1 MAIHVLSNYVL
12 PILGML
18 IAWALALSP
27 LKRVMQA
34 EHDGSLRDYNPLP
47 STVFLMNSVAWLF
60 YGGLIKNI
68 FIIVLKIVLVV
79 VNLQLSLRSYIYA
92 TNECRRQMEA
102 IIQISIAILMVFYVL
117 FFYDVTPDRT
127 LFVYGYLCLVLNLL
141 IFVAPFSTI
150 RIVVATKNSSPIHIP
165 FAVMGF
171 LGTFFWFIYGL
182 VIDEIPL
189 IVPNAVGVLLN
200 VSQLVLCVVLKR
212 EEVPQRTS
220 CDGNEEM
227 IGTNEIKSCHT
238 PPSLSVA

>member
-1 MAIHVLSNYVL
+1 MAIHILGNYVL
-12 PILGML
+12 PILGIL

-34 EHDGSLRDYNPLP
+34 EHDKSLRDYNPLP

-92 TNECRRQMEA
+92 TAECRQQMEA

-127 LFVYGYLCLVLNLL
+127 LLVYGYLCLVLNLL

-150 RIVVATKNSSPIHIP
+150 RVVIANKNSSPIHIP

-189 IVPNAVGVLLN
+189 IIPNAVGILLN
-200 VSQLVLCVVLKR
+200 ILQLVLCVLFKR
-212 EEVPQRTS
+212 EALPQRTIS
-220 CDGNEEM
+220 DGNEEM
-227 IGTNEIKSCHT
+227 
-238 PPSLSVA
+238 